1 MITEIWSWVG
11 LYRLVGG
18 AVWVTT
24 RVVTF
29 FLYKKT
35 LAVGWGALASHLVE
49 NAVSLMAIMVIWPVA
64 RAIVAIDLLPSSG
77 SSWKARPMDKF
88 RCKPAHLVKRVTI
101 SEAELFALV
110 DDPLHRVPNCPF
122 GHLNTGGSRSLCKS
136 CALTNCEVFGFV
148 AMRKR

>member
-1 MITEIWSWVG
+1 MTAEIWSWVG
-11 LYRLVGG
+11 LYLLVGG

-64 RAIVAIDLLPSSG
+64 VVVLAIHWLPSSE
-77 SSWKARPMDKF
+77 SSWRARPMDKF
-88 RCKPAHLVKRVTI
+88 RCKPKHLVKRVTI
-101 SEAELFALV
+101 SEAELFAL
-110 DDPLHRVPNCPF
+110 
-122 GHLNTGGSRSLCKS
+122 
-136 CALTNCEVFGFV
+136 
-148 AMRKR
+148 